1 MNNRNPWTT
10 AGFQKRLKEFMRDNP
25 DLTKSEACSILGKR
39 GAENRKKSQL
49 SRCEKQ
55 KSAQV
60 NIQNFT
66 VNFYLTEG
74 NGYSIKGKIKNKNPL
89 AIMRSWNLIFNF
101 LLQISR
107 MV

>member
-74 NGYSIKGKIKNKNPL
+74 NGYSIKGEN
-89 AIMRSWNLIFNF
+89 
-101 LLQISR
+101 
-107 MV
+107 

>member
-39 GAENRKKSQL
+39 GAE
-49 SRCEKQ
+49 KQ

-74 NGYSIKGKIKNKNPL
+74 NGYSIKGKIKNKKSTGNNAQL
-89 AIMRSWNLIFNF
+89 EFDF
-101 LLQISR
+101 
-107 MV
+107 

>member
-49 SRCEKQ
+49 SRCE
-55 KSAQV
+55 
-60 NIQNFT
+60 
-66 VNFYLTEG
+66 
-74 NGYSIKGKIKNKNPL
+74 NKNQRKWISKILPL
-89 AIMRSWNLIFNF
+89 
-101 LLQISR
+101 ISTWR
-107 MV
+107 KVMDIP

>member
-1 MNNRNPWTT
+1 MNNHNPWTT
-10 AGFQKRLKEFMRDNP
+10 TRFYKRLKEFMRDNP
-25 DLTKSEACSILGKR
+25 DLTESEACSILGKR

-55 KSAQV
+55 KSASV

-74 NGYSIKGKIKNKNPL
+74 DGYHIKGKIKNKK
-89 AIMRSWNLIFNF
+89 SKFG
-101 LLQISR
+101 
-107 MV
+107 

>member
-1 MNNRNPWTT
+1 MPMNNHNPWTT
-10 AGFQKRLKEFMRDNP
+10 DRFYKRLKEFMRDNP
-25 DLTKSEACSILGKR
+25 DLTESEACSILGKR

-55 KSAQV
+55 KSASV

-74 NGYSIKGKIKNKNPL
+74 DGYHIKGKIKNKKSTGNNAQL
-89 AIMRSWNLIFNF
+89 EFDF
-101 LLQISR
+101 
-107 MV
+107 

>member
-1 MNNRNPWTT
+1 MNNHNPWTT
-10 AGFQKRLKEFMRDNP
+10 DRFYKRLKEFMRDNP
-25 DLTKSEACSILGKR
+25 DLTESEACSILGKR

-55 KSAQV
+55 KSASV

-74 NGYSIKGKIKNKNPL
+74 DGYHIKGKIKNKKSTDNNAQL
-89 AIMRSWNLIFNF
+89 EFDF
-101 LLQISR
+101 
-107 MV
+107 